1 LNSTPAKSQTPGSG
15 VSFLEVTE
23 VQAGQRVDNFL
34 LARLKG
40 VPKSRIY
47 RIIRKGEVRV
57 NKKRVKPDYKICTGD
72 LVRIPPVRIAEKQ
85 DMLPP
90 AVALQTV
97 LNEAIL
103 LDDPD
108 LMVLNKPSGL
118 PVHGGTGVKTALIE
132 SLRYMYPELEGLEL
146 VHRIDKGTSGCL
158 LLSKN
163 NRSLQ
168 QLTDQFRHGGVTKT
182 YHALVNGHWPSHIRE
197 VNAALEKHQ
206 PRGGERFVSVSEQ
219 GKPAVTRFDVL
230 KECAGATLIQA
241 MPVTGRT
248 HQIRVHTSL
257 AGCPIIGDEKYASD
271 EVLAKYATLGIKR
284 LCLHAAQLS
293 FTHPGNGR
301 KVTLSAPYDRQFEDA
316 ISILAKAGD

>member
-1 LNSTPAKSQTPGSG
+1 MNSTPAKSQTPGSG

-47 RIIRKGEVRV
+47 RLIRKGEVRV

-118 PVHGGTGVKTALIE
+118 PVHGGTGVKTALIAGGV
-132 SLRYMYPELEGLEL
+132 LAGGY
-146 VHRIDKGTSGCL
+146 L
-158 LLSKN
+158 LLSLLSGDDENEEEEEIKN
-163 NRSLQ
+163 KPGESL
-168 QLTDQFRHGGVTKT
+168 T
-182 YHALVNGHWPSHIRE
+182 
-197 VNAALEKHQ
+197 
-206 PRGGERFVSVSEQ
+206 
-219 GKPAVTRFDVL
+219 
-230 KECAGATLIQA
+230 
-241 MPVTGRT
+241 
-248 HQIRVHTSL
+248 
-257 AGCPIIGDEKYASD
+257 
-271 EVLAKYATLGIKR
+271 
-284 LCLHAAQLS
+284 
-293 FTHPGNGR
+293 
-301 KVTLSAPYDRQFEDA
+301 
-316 ISILAKAGD
+316 SILASIGAAVALEAGKDWLEDYLEKE